1 MELQD
6 LLTSEKSD
14 DTDGPIDF
22 TKNVVNTIKSE
33 FDGVLEEGERKDFIY
48 ILTKIFATVLS
59 VKTENIEQVVNL
71 IKIAISTVLKK
82 WSGQN

>member
-1 MELQD
+1 M
-6 LLTSEKSD
+6 
-14 DTDGPIDF
+14 
-22 TKNVVNTIKSE
+22 
-33 FDGVLEEGERKDFIY
+33 
-48 ILTKIFATVLS
+48 VLS